1 MAMRW
6 DDLQRMKRVEALANS
21 LGFEFKPGEQTW
33 STGGDGAIYVKPKD
47 ELLPMYSRTAT
58 FFIGSIESIENW
70 LDGIIWAR
78 HYDDLLKLSNDKKRA
93 TKEQQERNK
102 HLMKTIKAGRLITGG
117 LGGIHEDEQDEEV
130 YYADDGGTGAG
141 Y

>member
-6 DDLQRMKRVEALANS
+6 NDLQRIKRVEALANS

-33 STGGDGAIYVKPKD
+33 GTGGDGAIYVKPKD

-70 LDGIIWAR
+70 LDGIVWAR
-78 HYDDLLKLSNDKKRA
+78 HYDDLLKLSNDKKR
-93 TKEQQERNK
+93 ERQEDLVRQQ
-102 HLMKTIKAGRLITGG
+102 HLMKTIKAGKLVQGTVGSI
-117 LGGIHEDEQDEEV
+117 DEEIA
-130 YYADDGGTGAG
+130 YADDGGTGAG

>member
-6 DDLQRMKRVEALANS
+6 NDIQRMKRVEALANS

-58 FFIGSIESIENW
+58 FFTGSFESIENW

-78 HYDDLLKLSNDKKRA
+78 HYDDLLKLSNDKKRERQ
-93 TKEQQERNK
+93 EQLVREE
-102 HLMKTIKAGRLITGG
+102 HLMKTIKAGKLVQGTVGSI
-117 LGGIHEDEQDEEV
+117 DEEIA
-130 YYADDGGTGAG
+130 YANDGGTGAG